1 MTAYAEEQMGIEQ
14 LLNDANRKAA
24 EEAILTKAELEIKP
38 LQDKIDNLSKK
49 NQDLADKAALAGDS
63 LVGLQ
68 KKAQN
73 LNDNLTAY
81 TTNLSNVIYGLQNIP
96 KFKDS
101 PEYKEALVALGEF
114 GKKLGITEKPESII
128 DQMSKALKEIHAD
141 EVNLYTGQIKT
152 GRVSYT
158 KQNPFSPVDEGITGL
173 TNTKNKA
180 GIYVLDDTS
189 KRKVV
194 EEGNLDDDDI
204 FVYQGRYYRVKNAD
218 WRTDPTTGKKM
229 LVNDPD
235 VVAGDRTSRALGGP
249 FAAGDKLL
257 VNDRRN
263 SLGYQQEGIAID
275 PNFSG
280 TVYPNIATMPRFDL
294 PTQTKLNGVNI
305 SNSPNSNNLYNIDI
319 NLNGTNVTAD
329 DVMRK
334 FKQELALVSAKEGPS
349 KYVGGAI

>member
-1 MTAYAEEQMGIEQ
+1 
-14 LLNDANRKAA
+14 
-24 EEAILTKAELEIKP
+24 
-38 LQDKIDNLSKK
+38 
-49 NQDLADKAALAGDS
+49 
-63 LVGLQ
+63 
-68 KKAQN
+68 
-73 LNDNLTAY
+73 
-81 TTNLSNVIYGLQNIP
+81 
-96 KFKDS
+96 
-101 PEYKEALVALGEF
+101 LVALGEF

-141 EVNLYTGQIKT
+141 EVTLYTGQIKT

-180 GIYVLDDTS
+180 GIYVLDDPS

-235 VVAGDRTSRALGGP
+235 VVAGDRTSKSLGGP